1 MAYSKKS
8 SFSMD
13 YSKYLAPAGALAVAL
28 GIGSAIAAP
37 QLAWADENAPGK
49 DSSAAGGTTG
59 TGSSPADN
67 PGPAATKPDPSPSGA
82 GAADPP
88 GKPPHRTGNPHRTPA
103 RDDVTP
109 GGTDQVVDDESG
121 TAAQAPASDPPERTS
136 TSRRA
141 RSTPLRLATEPARA
155 VKTANPTPV
164 TAQEA
169 TPAGRTAAAPPAG
182 DPVSAAAEL
191 PSVSVVITQVNP
203 APSRPSSPIR
213 TFVLNTLGVF
223 GFNPDPAPGHPNNPV
238 LEAIW
243 GAYRRVESMFNNT
256 RPEFDGVAVVASRET
271 ADGNVA
277 VDLRVDV
284 SDYDG
289 DPIVTSA
296 TTGVTF
302 TKNADGTF
310 TYLCAPDFTG
320 TDTVYIGATD
330 TGNHYHQGTNGGH
343 TTVAAIAITVTAAT
357 VSV

>member
-1 MAYSKKS
+1 
-8 SFSMD
+8 MD

-67 PGPAATKPDPSPSGA
+67 PGPAATKPDPSPSGT

-88 GKPPHRTGNPHRTPA
+88 GKPPHRTSSPHRTPA

-109 GGTDQVVDDESG
+109 GGTDQAGDDESG
-121 TAAQAPASDPPERTS
+121 TDAQTPASDPPERTA

-141 RSTPLRLATEPARA
+141 RSTPLRLAIEPALT
-155 VKTANPTPV
+155 VKTAKSTPV

-169 TPAGRTAAAPPAG
+169 TSAGSTAAGLQAG
-182 DPVSAAAEL
+182 APVSAAEL
-191 PSVSVVITQVNP
+191 PSVSVAITKVNP

-213 TFVLNTLGVF
+213 TFVLNALAVF

-243 GAYRRVESMFNNT
+243 GAYRRVESMFDNT
-256 RPEFDGVAVVASRET
+256 RPEFDGVAVVATRET

-296 TTGVTF
+296 TTGVAF

-310 TYLCAPDFTG
+310 TYLCAPGFSG

-330 TGNHYHQGTNGGH
+330 TGNHYHQGTSVFQPTGGH